1 MKQVMHL
8 AIKDLRILLRTK
20 TALFWIGVFP
30 LLMALFFGAI
40 FSGGG
45 SGMRSMRIAVV
56 DEDKSDFSAS
66 FIDQLKNLDP
76 LDVAVM
82 RRDSASQL
90 VRQGKK
96 TAFVALRPGFGRT
109 KGLFGD
115 SASIEVGIDPS
126 RQAESGYLQGL
137 LNQATFMQ
145 LQKSM
150 FSPQGAREELQK
162 LEKGEGIW
170 GQLNPGQRQ
179 TAGRF
184 FSSAA
189 DFLGM
194 ADSVGATGKDSSK
207 KSVPLMSA
215 KIEVVSIADDAV
227 RPRTAF
233 EIYFP
238 SGVLWALLGCAASFG
253 ISIVKERTGG
263 TFMRLRLA
271 PIGRAHIL
279 AGKGL
284 ACFIA
289 CVTVCTVLLA
299 IGNLIFGVRI
309 TNPLALVVGVVC
321 SALAYVGVMMFISV
335 LGKTE
340 EAVAGAGWGI
350 LLVLSMLG
358 GGMVPAM
365 FMPQWLRTIGSISP
379 VRWGILS
386 IEGGIWRNFSPS
398 EMLLPAGILLAIGVI
413 GFSIG
418 VTILAKMD
426 R

>member
-45 SGMRSMRIAVV
+45 GGMRSMRIAVV

-66 FIDQLKNLDP
+66 FIDQLKSLDP

-96 TAFVALRPGFGRT
+96 TAYVALRPGFGQT

-137 LNQATFMQ
+137 LNQATFIQ

-150 FSPQGAREELQK
+150 FSPQGARQELQK

-189 DFLGM
+189 DFLGL
-194 ADSVGATGKDSSK
+194 ADSVGVTGKDSSK
-207 KSVPLMSA
+207 KSAPLMSA
-215 KIEVVSIADDAV
+215 KIDVVSIADDAV

-398 EMLLPAGILLAIGVI
+398 EMLLPAGILLLIGVI